1 MMSGSK
7 IFAGARLRRMR
18 NKLNLNQAALAQ
30 SLGISPSYL
39 NLIERDQRPITAQLL
54 LKLHTLHGADIA
66 ELSGSDEHSDVL
78 ASLKEVVADPLLSGE
93 IPVATEL
100 VQAQE
105 VAPNLVGATI
115 KLYSAY
121 REVLRRLSDISQQ
134 LEVGGAAPTET
145 VFESVQTWLQE
156 NPLYQS
162 FENLAEEIWF
172 DLTPKDDVFAGIKA
186 RLRSGSGIDVRIIPI
201 DIMGSDRARY
211 DRHSQRLFI
220 SERLNAHE
228 KLFEAA
234 LLLASLEGA
243 AAIDEIVQTSSFANN
258 AEASRL
264 LRLGLT
270 KNLATAILCPPA
282 KFKSATVDL
291 NWNIEAL
298 SDRFNVSTGMMMK
311 RLACLSLRDESDLPI
326 GFLAIDSAGAI
337 FDRLGP
343 LRFHLPI
350 AAKLC
355 GHLPHFTGESAV
367 ELETADGQT
376 TGMLARRV
384 GHITYAL
391 CFSSVHGAKINF
403 TSHAKRPLGST
414 CRLCEIKSCT
424 LRREP
429 QATRPAALNPH
440 KRGATDFESE

>member
-78 ASLKEVVADPLLSGE
+78 ASLQEVVADPLLSGE

-115 KLYSAY
+115 KLYGAY
-121 REVLRRLSDISQQ
+121 REVLKRLSDISQQ
-134 LEVGGAAPTET
+134 MEVAGTVPIET
-145 VFESVQTWLQE
+145 VFESVETWLQE
-156 NPLYQS
+156 NPLHQS

-172 DLTPKDDVFAGIKA
+172 DLTPKDDISAGIKA
-186 RLRSGSGIDVRIIPI
+186 RLRSGSGIDVRIVPI
-201 DIMGSDRARY
+201 DIMGADRARY

-220 SERLNAHE
+220 SEKLNAHE
-228 KLFEAA
+228 RLFEAA
-234 LLLASLEGA
+234 MLLASLEGG
-243 AAIDEIVQTSSFANN
+243 AAIDEVIRTSSFSSN
-258 AEASRL
+258 AEASRIM
-264 LRLGLT
+264 RLGLS
-270 KNLATAILCPPA
+270 KILSAAILCPAA
-282 KFKSATVDL
+282 KFTSAAVDL
-291 NWNIEAL
+291 NWSTDAL
-298 SDRFNVSTGMMMK
+298 SDRFNASAGLVMK
-311 RLACLSLRDESDLPI
+311 RLACLSLRDGSEFPI
-326 GFLAIDSAGAI
+326 GFLAIDSSGAI
-337 FDRLGP
+337 VDRLGP
-343 LRFHLPI
+343 LGFHLPLRG
-350 AAKLC
+350 ALC

-376 TGMLARRV
+376 IRMKAKRK
-384 GHITYAL
+384 GHITFAIS
-391 CFSSVHGAKINF
+391 FASEHAAKINF
-403 TSHAKRPLGST
+403 APHAKRPLGST
-414 CRLCEIKSCT
+414 CRLCEIKNCT

-429 QATRPAALNPH
+429 QAARPAVLNPH
-440 KRGATDFESE
+440 KHGPTDFESD

>member
-1 MMSGSK
+1 MSGSK

-18 NKLNLNQAALAQ
+18 NKLNLNQAALAL

-66 ELSGSDEHSDVL
+66 ELSGNDENSDIL

-115 KLYSAY
+115 KLYGAY
-121 REVLRRLSDISQQ
+121 REVLKRLSDISRQMS
-134 LEVGGAAPTET
+134 VSGGAPTET
-145 VFESVQTWLQE
+145 VFETVQGWLQE
-156 NPLYQS
+156 NPLHQT

-201 DIMGSDRARY
+201 DIMAADRARY

-220 SERLNAHE
+220 SECLNAHE
-228 KLFEAA
+228 RLFEVAM
-234 LLLASLEGA
+234 LLASLEGR
-243 AAIDEIVQTSSFANN
+243 AAIDEIIRTSSFSGNP
-258 AEASRL
+258 EATRL
-264 LRLGLT
+264 IRLGLT
-270 KNLATAILCPPA
+270 KNLAAAILCPPA
-282 KFKSATVDL
+282 KFTSAAVDL
-291 NWNIEAL
+291 NWNIDSL
-298 SDRFNVSTGMMMK
+298 SARFNTSAGVVMK
-311 RLACLSLRDESDLPI
+311 RMACLSLRDESEAPI
-326 GFLAIDSAGAI
+326 GFLAIDSTGAI
-337 FDRLGP
+337 VDRLGP
-343 LRFHLPI
+343 LGFYLPLNG
-350 AAKLC
+350 ALC
-355 GHLPHFTGESAV
+355 GHLPHFTAEPAV

-376 TGMLARRV
+376 IAMIAKRQ
-384 GHITYAL
+384 GHITYAI
-391 CFSSVHGAKINF
+391 CFSSVHGAKIDF
-403 TSHAKRPLGST
+403 APYAKRPLGST
-414 CRLCEIKSCT
+414 CRLCEIKNCT

-429 QATRPAALNPH
+429 QATRPAALNAH
-440 KRGATDFESE
+440 KRGATEFETD